1 PHSGWSHVQL
11 RSLPGVEETMSF
23 EKNWSL
29 YLLIWVGVLI
39 LLLFFGIT
47 PVFQRVD
54 MLSQERDRLKQEILV
69 LQKKVKQLE
78 ELETRLE
85 SLKTLA
91 RTLEER
97 IPNEKEIP
105 NLLLTIEDASFLSR
119 AEILSLTP
127 QGMQSGSDYMELP
140 LQTSLRTSFPE
151 FLLFLNY
158 LRQSPRLVQVKGFN
172 FRREKEGF
180 LVGANLATYLL
191 PPSQEEVK
199 TP

>member
-1 PHSGWSHVQL
+1 
-11 RSLPGVEETMSF
+11 MSF
-23 EKNWSL
+23 EKNWSI
-29 YLLIWVGVLI
+29 YLLIWVGALI
-39 LLLFFGIT
+39 FLLFFGIM

-69 LQKKVKQLE
+69 LQKRVQQLE
-78 ELETRLE
+78 ELEVKLE
-85 SLKTLA
+85 SLKNLA
-91 RTLEER
+91 QTLEER
-97 IPNEKEIP
+97 IPSEKEIP

-119 AEILSLTP
+119 TEILSLAP

-140 LQTSLRTSFPE
+140 LQTSLRTQFSQ

-158 LRQSPRLVQVKGFN
+158 LRQSPRLIQVKGFN

-180 LVGANLATYLL
+180 LVNVNLATYLL
-191 PPSQEEVK
+191 SLSSKEEK